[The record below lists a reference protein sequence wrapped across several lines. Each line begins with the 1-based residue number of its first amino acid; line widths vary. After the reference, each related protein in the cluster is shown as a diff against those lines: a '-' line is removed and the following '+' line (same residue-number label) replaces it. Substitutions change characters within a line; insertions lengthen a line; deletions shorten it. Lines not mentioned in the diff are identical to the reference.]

1 MHPIPPTHLRIDH
14 DGQQLGPL
22 SLGNVRAGLTAG
34 SIAPTD
40 LAWHTGAL
48 EWQPLSAIPG
58 VEGFSAFRQ
67 VSPKNDYDFGFSMDF
82 ADKAAYEAY
91 NNHPVHVAFVKDR
104 WQTAVS
110 RFLEIDSQGI

>member
-1 MHPIPPTHLRIDH
+1 MNTQRIRHQVIFCLKSGPTGEATDNFLK
-14 DGQQLGPL
+14 DGT
-22 SLGNVRAGLTAG
+22 SL
-34 SIAPTD
+34 
-40 LAWHTGAL
+40 
-48 EWQPLSAIPG
+48 LSAIPG

-82 ADKAAYEAY
+82 ADKAVYEAY